1 MALCEHMRTSAYGE
15 DLRWRI
21 IWQKEGLGL
30 NNDGIAHNLNVDKS
44 TVHRTLQLFLSTGTV
59 SKSPYPKHKTARK
72 LTDPA
77 KLFILHLV
85 LEKPGITLYEI
96 QGELLDT
103 LLLEIDVSNICRCL
117 HNNGFTRQRLQISV
131 LQRNEFLRQC
141 YMEEVSVY
149 SPEMLIF
156 LDETGADRRNTMRRC
171 GYSMQG
177 KLVVRH
183 QLLFRGERLSALAFT
198 SVDGLLDVG

>member
-1 MALCEHMRTSAYGE
+1 MALCEHTRSLAYGE

-30 NNDGIAHNLNVDKS
+30 NNDGIARNLNVDKS
-44 TVHRTLQLFLSTGTV
+44 TVYRTLQLFLSTGTV
-59 SKSPYPKHKTARK
+59 SKSPYPKHRGARK

-85 LEKPGITLYEI
+85 LEKPGITLH
-96 QGELLDT
+96 ELLDT

-117 HNNGFTRQRLQISV
+117 HDKAKTPDF
-131 LQRNEFLRQC
+131 NEFLRQC

-149 SPEMLIF
+149 SPDMLIF
-156 LDETGADRRNTMRRC
+156 LDKTGADRKNTMRRC
-171 GYSMQG
+171 GNSIQG
-177 KLVVRH
+177 KPVVSH
-183 QLLFRGERLSALAFT
+183 QLLFRGERLSAFLT
-198 SVDGLLDVG
+198 